1 MSDVL
6 RIEDLDTAG
15 QWLHFDVGP
24 HLERSYRQ
32 VTGWS
37 GAERPWGLAA
47 AVGRLAYTRGRTM
60 PPGGVLREITL
71 TTLGPAPA
79 NGRYLIRVDSDVRG
93 EQARRRRVH
102 VVTGLRQRDGAGVAE
117 VGFVLDWPVVTPCG

>member
-32 VTGWS
+32 ATGWS
-37 GAERPWGLAA
+37 GAEALGAGRRRRATRLHEESHHATRWRAARDRPDHPRAC
-47 AVGRLAYTRGRTM
+47 TS
-60 PPGGVLREITL
+60 
-71 TTLGPAPA
+71 
-79 NGRYLIRVDSDVRG
+79 NGCYLIRVDSDVRG

-102 VVTGLRQRDGAGVAE
+102 VVTGLRQRDGAAVAE

>member
-24 HLERSYRQ
+24 HLKRSYRQ
-32 VTGWS
+32 ATRWR
-37 GAERPWGLAA
+37 AARDRPDHPRAC
-47 AVGRLAYTRGRTM
+47 TS
-60 PPGGVLREITL
+60 
-71 TTLGPAPA
+71 
-79 NGRYLIRVDSDVRG
+79 NGCYLIRVDSDVRG

-102 VVTGLRQRDGAGVAE
+102 VVTGLRQRDGAAVAE

>member
-32 VTGWS
+32 ATGWS
-37 GAERPWGLAA
+37 GAEALGLAA
-47 AVGRLAYTRGRTM
+47 VVGRLAYTRGRTM
-60 PPGGVLREITL
+60 PPGGVLREIAL
-71 TTLGPAPA
+71 TTLGPA
-79 NGRYLIRVDSDVRG
+79 S
-93 EQARRRRVH
+93 QT
-102 VVTGLRQRDGAGVAE
+102 VVTSSESTPTSAVSKHGADACMSSPACVSETVPPSPRSASSWTGRS
-117 VGFVLDWPVVTPCG
+117 

>member
-32 VTGWS
+32 ATGWS
-37 GAERPWGLAA
+37 GAEALGLAA
-47 AVGRLAYTRGRTM
+47 VVGRLAYTRGRTM
-60 PPGGVLREITL
+60 PPGGVLREIAL
-71 TTLGPAPA
+71 TTLGPAP
-79 NGRYLIRVDSDVRG
+79 
-93 EQARRRRVH
+93 QT
-102 VVTGLRQRDGAGVAE
+102 VVTSSESTPTSAVSKHGADACMSSPACVSETVPPSPRSASSWTGRS
-117 VGFVLDWPVVTPCG
+117 

>member
-15 QWLHFDVGP
+15 QWLHSDVGP

-32 VTGWS
+32 ATGWS
-37 GAERPWGLAA
+37 GAEALGLAA
-47 AVGRLAYTRGRTM
+47 VVGRLAYTRGRTM
-60 PPGGVLREITL
+60 PPGGDPRACTS
-71 TTLGPAPA
+71 
-79 NGRYLIRVDSDVRG
+79 NGCYLIRVDSDVRG

-102 VVTGLRQRDGAGVAE
+102 VVTGLRQRDGAAVAE